1 MRNSL
6 TAAVALLLLL
16 SSVAFG
22 FNETGENAV
31 YTIASASI
39 PTNDKDSCSTE
50 VDSTTVLVD
59 SSFVTKRA
67 DIVASVI
74 KDGKKLLG
82 LPYRAT
88 GIAAWPLDCSGF
100 VSYIYSLHNV
110 KLPRSSS
117 RQAEVGEEISLK
129 EAIPGDLLFF
139 TGRNA
144 KSGKVGH
151 VAMVVKN
158 DNGKIT
164 MIHSCNRG
172 ISFDE
177 FPKMKYYKERFIKC
191 VRIKIDPTLAKV

>member
-22 FNETGENAV
+22 FNDTGENSFYIV
-31 YTIASASI
+31 ASTSI
-39 PTNDKDSCSTE
+39 TNTFKDSSSTD
-50 VDSTTVLVD
+50 VDSSAVLVD
-59 SSFVTKRA
+59 SSLVNKRT
-67 DIVASVI
+67 DIVEAVI

-82 LPYRAT
+82 LPYKAT
-88 GIAAWPLDCSGF
+88 GVAKWPLDCSGF
-100 VSYIYSLHNV
+100 VSYIYSLHNI

-129 EAIPGDLLFF
+129 EAMPGDLLFF

-191 VRIKIDPTLAKV
+191 VRINIDPTLAKV